1 MKSEI
6 MWYLLPP
13 QSKDGFKDLQFN
25 VAKLFLFTICGLV
38 DGMIAQSALK
48 SNSPIE
54 FGPVKRLIKMG
65 GWSRFCGLRTDYV
78 KHGQHIQRGDDQLAD
93 SQRHAITHK
102 SHE

>member
-1 MKSEI
+1 MESEI

-25 VAKLFLFTICGLV
+25 VAKPFLFTICCLV

-54 FGPVKRLIKMG
+54 FGPVKRLIKVG
-65 GWSRFCGLRTDYV
+65 ASKGFAGYGPT
-78 KHGQHIQRGDDQLAD
+78 
-93 SQRHAITHK
+93 T
-102 SHE
+102 

>member
-6 MWYLLPP
+6 MWCLLPP

-54 FGPVKRLIKMG
+54 FGPVKRLIKVG
-65 GWSRFCGLRTDYV
+65 AG
-78 KHGQHIQRGDDQLAD
+78 HGFAGYGP
-93 SQRHAITHK
+93 TK
-102 SHE
+102 